1 MTTNEKFRGK
11 YNVQSNRLQG
21 YDYSSD
27 GAYFITICTQN
38 HQHFFGEI
46 IDDEMVLNDL
56 GARALKYWQE
66 ILEHFNNVVLD
77 EFVVMPNHVHGILFI
92 DNKDENNFGRDA
104 INRVSTTGGIT
115 GKNNPML
122 SDNLGKIVRWYKGR
136 ISFENK
142 KINPNFAW
150 QRNYYDRI
158 IRNAEELNKI
168 REYIIYNPQNW
179 ADDELY

>member
-1 MTTNEKFRGK
+1 METKEKFRGK

-21 YDYSSD
+21 YDYSSA
-27 GAYFITICTQN
+27 GAYFITICTKN
-38 HQHFFGEI
+38 REHFFGEI

-56 GARALKYWQE
+56 GRIVVEEWQRTPKIRE
-66 ILEHFNNVVLD
+66 NIILD

-92 DNKDENNFGRDA
+92 DNNQNTVETNCNL
-104 INRVSTTGGIT
+104 SLQ
-115 GKNNPML
+115 KNIL
-122 SDNLGKIVRWYKGR
+122 RKKLKHGTSQTIGSIVRG
-136 ISFENK
+136 F
-142 KINPNFAW
+142 KIGVTKYAREKTGIFNVW